1 MRRGTRTKK
10 IGATPQRFRELTF
23 AASAVA
29 LLFSGCAEQ
38 EQEEAPPV
46 ARPVKVITLG
56 TAGAG
61 NILEYP
67 GVIAA
72 TQDATLAFEVAG
84 RIVSFPVDEGQQVS
98 RGAVLARLDPQD
110 FEAARDREAANR
122 NAARSEYERVR
133 ELYEGNVVSL
143 REFDKARRDLEVTE
157 ARLRVVEK
165 ALDDTNLRA
174 TFDGLVARKLVQEF
188 ENVQAKQGILVLQ
201 DISGLEVKV
210 DVPEQQWSRARP
222 NLSLDERNELANAV
236 ISLAM
241 FPDRKFEA
249 TFKEIATTADPVTRT
264 FQVTLA
270 FDPPD
275 DIRIM
280 PGMTARVTVTSQ
292 LRVGSK
298 ATYLVPAY
306 AVLGANEGGAYVWTI
321 DPESNSATR
330 TDVEVGDMA
339 GDEIEITAGLSPGDQ
354 VIVSGVQS
362 LSEGMPVRP
371 AE

>member
-1 MRRGTRTKK
+1 MRRGKK
-10 IGATPQRFRELTF
+10 TIRIRVAHPLFRRLTF

-98 RGAVLARLDPQD
+98 RGTLLARLDPKD

-122 NAARSEYERVR
+122 NAARSEYQRVR

-188 ENVQAKQGILVLQ
+188 ENVQAKQNVLILQ

-222 NLSLDERNELANAV
+222 SLSDEERGEAV
-236 ISLAM
+236 KALISLAM

-298 ATYLVPAY
+298 ATYQVPAY
-306 AVLGANEGGAYVWTI
+306 AVLGANEGGAYVWKF
-321 DPESNSATR
+321 DADSGAVTR
-330 TDVEVGDMA
+330 ADVEVGEMV

-362 LSEGMPVRP
+362 LSEGMLVRP
-371 AE
+371 TE